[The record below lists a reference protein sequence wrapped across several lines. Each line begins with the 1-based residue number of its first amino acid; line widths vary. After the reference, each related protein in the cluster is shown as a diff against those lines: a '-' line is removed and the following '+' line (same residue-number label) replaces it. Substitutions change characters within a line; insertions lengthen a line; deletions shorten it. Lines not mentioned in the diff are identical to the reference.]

1 MYPDPNQN
9 PQQVPPQTPPP
20 QPQYSIDYLNQIAP
34 QPQKKSLSSRSFLML
49 AGGGALAAII
59 VGILMLASGGS
70 GPTKSMQTFA
80 ARVQALEKITASA
93 QKNINSNDLRGT
105 NSNLTL
111 FLANTDHN
119 MTTPLANNSVDVKKL
134 DKDIVA
140 AEKGDALTAKL
151 EDARLNAVFDR
162 VYAREMS
169 YQLTALETLMNSI
182 YKGSKSKSMKDFLKT
197 TDDSLVPIKKQ
208 FDSFD
213 ASSS

>member
-9 PQQVPPQTPPP
+9 PQQAPPQAPPP

-34 QPQKKSLSSRSFLML
+34 QSQKKGLSNRSFLMI
-49 AGGGALAAII
+49 AGAGAVVAVI
-59 VGILMLASGGS
+59 VGILMLANGGS

-119 MTTPLANNSVDVKKL
+119 MTTPLTNNSVDVKKL

-151 EDARLNAVFDR
+151 EEARLNAVFDR

-182 YKGSKSKSMKDFLKT
+182 YKSSKSKSMKDFLKT

>member
-9 PQQVPPQTPPP
+9 PQQVPPQAPPP

-34 QPQKKSLSSRSFLML
+34 QQQKKGLSNRSFLMV
-49 AGGGALAAII
+49 AGGGALVAVII
-59 VGILMLASGGS
+59 GILMLTSSGS
-70 GPTKSMQTFA
+70 GPTKNMQTFA
-80 ARVQALEKITASA
+80 ARVQALEKITGSA
-93 QKNINSNDLRGT
+93 QKNITSNDLRGT

-111 FLANTDHN
+111 FLTNTDHN
-119 MTTPLANNSVDVKKL
+119 MTTPLMNNSVDVKKL

-140 AEKGDALTAKL
+140 AEKGEALTAKL

-169 YQLTALETLMNSI
+169 YQLTALETLMKSI
-182 YKGSKSKSMKDFLKT
+182 YGNSKSKSMKDFLKT
-197 TDDSLVPIKKQ
+197 TDDSLTPIKKQ
-208 FDSFD
+208 FDTFD